1 MEVRAVAKDI
11 RISADKARLTIDLIR
26 GKGVIEARN
35 ILKNLHNKASRII
48 IKVLDSAVANAENNN
63 GLKKENLYVSK
74 CHIDEGSVI
83 KRVIIDSRSHTGR
96 NDHRTSH
103 ITIIVTEKQA

>member
-11 RISADKARLTIDLIR
+11 RISADKARLTINLIR
-26 GKGVIEARN
+26 GKSVIEARN

>member
-11 RISADKARLTIDLIR
+11 RISADKARLTINLIR
-26 GKGVIEARN
+26 GKDVIEARN
-35 ILKNLHNKASRII
+35 ILKNLHNRASRVI

-63 GLKKENLYVSK
+63 GLKKENLIISK

-103 ITIIVTEKQA
+103 ITVIVTEKQA

>member
-1 MEVRAVAKDI
+1 MEVRAIAKGV
-11 RISADKARLTIDLIR
+11 RISADKARLTMNLIR
-26 GKGVIEARN
+26 GKSVIEARN

-63 GLKKENLYVSK
+63 GLKRENLYIHK

-83 KRVIIDSRSHTGR
+83 KRVIIDSRGHTGR
-96 NDHRTSH
+96 NDHKTSH
-103 ITIIVTEKQA
+103 ITIVVAEKQV

>member
-1 MEVRAVAKDI
+1 MEVRAVAKDV
-11 RISADKARLTIDLIR
+11 RMSADKARLTINLIR
-26 GKGVIEARN
+26 GKNVIEAHN
-35 ILKNLHNKASRII
+35 ILRNLHNKASRII

>member
-11 RISADKARLTIDLIR
+11 RMSADKARLAIDLIR
-26 GKGVIEARN
+26 GKNVIEARN

>member
-1 MEVRAVAKDI
+1 MEVRAVAKDV
-11 RISADKARLTIDLIR
+11 RISADKARLTINLIR
-26 GKGVIEARN
+26 GKNVIEARN

-63 GLKKENLYVSK
+63 GLKKENLYVFK

-103 ITIIVTEKQA
+103 ITVIVTEKQA